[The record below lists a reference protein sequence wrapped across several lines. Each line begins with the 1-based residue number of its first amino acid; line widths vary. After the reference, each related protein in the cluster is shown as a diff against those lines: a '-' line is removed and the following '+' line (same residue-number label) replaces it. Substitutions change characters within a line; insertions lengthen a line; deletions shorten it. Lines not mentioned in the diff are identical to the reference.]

1 MKKLLLILFL
11 FLAPLA
17 YSQKFTNADIVGKY
31 NITKIYVDDT
41 LVVDYSSEMAFTA
54 IYLKQLAE
62 FKRKNPTDMSVDSLS
77 TIADAK
83 DAFLRG
89 KQLVIAFEG
98 SGYVIMS
105 NPMGGGDTTATW
117 KFDADMQRIE
127 FTESVEHGQYITP
140 QWVGKKP
147 GMTIIGNNDPRNRV
161 MLVKE

>member
-1 MKKLLLILFL
+1 MKKLISIILMLL
-11 FLAPLA
+11 AQQA
-17 YSQKFTNADIVGKY
+17 YSQKLTNADIVGKY

-41 LVVDYSSEMAFTA
+41 LMVDYSSEKAFTA

-62 FKRKNPTDMSVDSLS
+62 FKRKNPTDTSVDSLS

-89 KQLVIAFEG
+89 KQLVIAFEA
-98 SGYVIMS
+98 SGHVVMS

-117 KFDADMQRIE
+117 KFDADMQRVTFLENIH
-127 FTESVEHGQYITP
+127 HGQFIIPKLENNKTTM
-140 QWVGKKP
+140 V
-147 GMTIIGNNDPRNRV
+147 IIGNNDPRNRV

>member
-1 MKKLLLILFL
+1 MKRLITIILILI
-11 FLAPLA
+11 AQQA
-17 YSQKFTNADIVGKY
+17 NSQKFTNADIAGKY
-31 NITKIYVDDT
+31 NIVKIYVDDT
-41 LVVDYSSEMAFTA
+41 LVVDYSSETAFTA

-89 KQLVIAFEG
+89 KQLEIAFEG
-98 SGYVIMS
+98 SGHVVMS